1 MKPDFLLL
9 VVDVQ
14 RRLVPHIHD
23 AATLSRH
30 CTALVRAAD
39 LTGVPV
45 LATEQNPGGL
55 GATVDGLLTPAHR
68 VIAKDTFDAT
78 RNAEFIAALPPK
90 ETVLFVAGA
99 EAHVCVLLSVLGLLR
114 LGYRVELVADALGSR
129 NPVNKSIALER
140 AQQEG
145 ARLTTTETAIF
156 NWLGSYRHPAFREAL
171 ALVK

>member
-99 EAHVCVLLSVLGLLR
+99 EAHVCVLLTVLGLLR
-114 LGYRVELVADALGSR
+114 LGYRVEYVADAVASR
-129 NPVNKSIALER
+129 RAEDRAVALER
-140 AQQEG
+140 ARQDG
-145 ARLTTTETAIF
+145 ARLTTVETAIF
-156 NWLGSYRHPAFREAL
+156 GWLGSFRHPRFRDAL
-171 ALVK
+171 ALIK